1 MALKN
6 QVANVYGVGIN
17 NVGSYQVAGR
27 PFCMTGSVTEED
39 EITFPQ
45 VTKQVT
51 VMNRD
56 SSNDIY
62 VYFSASA
69 PDANKFKIASGDN
82 QFTFNVKCETSR
94 LNYSFSLSSC
104 VVLKTQML
112 VSRTS
117 YLIPLTNTNANGHI

>member
-45 VTKQVT
+45 VTKQIT
-51 VMNRD
+51 VMNRG
-56 SSNDIY
+56 SNDIY

-82 QFTFNVKCETSR
+82 QFTFNVKC
-94 LNYSFSLSSC
+94 NKIYLSSSATPTYS
-104 VVLKTQML
+104 LYA
-112 VSRTS
+112 S
-117 YLIPLTNTNANGHI
+117 LTHIHKDRMFALTGSGISE

>member
-45 VTKQVT
+45 VTKQIT
-51 VMNRD
+51 VMNRG
-56 SSNDIY
+56 SNDIY

-69 PDANKFKIASGDN
+69 PDAFAN
-82 QFTFNVKCETSR
+82 QCELCT
-94 LNYSFSLSSC
+94 NLSYPFCMWQRDS
-104 VVLKTQML
+104 
-112 VSRTS
+112 
-117 YLIPLTNTNANGHI
+117 

>member
-6 QVANVYGVGIN
+6 QVANVYGVGIS

-27 PFCMTGSVTEED
+27 PFCMTGSVTKED

-45 VTKQVT
+45 VTKQIT

-69 PDANKFKIASGDN
+69 PDANKFKIAQGVGN
-82 QFTFNVKCETSR
+82 QFTFNVKC
-94 LNYSFSLSSC
+94 NKIYLSSSATPTYS
-104 VVLKTQML
+104 LYA
-112 VSRTS
+112 S
-117 YLIPLTNTNANGHI
+117 LTHIHKDRMFALTGSGISE

>member
-82 QFTFNVKCETSR
+82 QFTFNVKC
-94 LNYSFSLSSC
+94 NKIYLSSSATPTYS
-104 VVLKTQML
+104 LYA
-112 VSRTS
+112 S
-117 YLIPLTNTNANGHI
+117 LTHIHKDRMFALTGPGISE